1 MDDQDWVFDED
12 FVAGARKQEGSAEER
27 ADKAARI
34 RHGHER
40 MGAQGLLRGP
50 QLPPRERTSWSSR
63 TLGIPRW
70 AIAGVTV
77 LLVAG
82 MLGLVIAQV
91 L

>member
-1 MDDQDWVFDED
+1 MDEKDWVFDDD

-40 MGAQGLLRGP
+40 MGEQGLLRGP
-50 QLPPRERTSWSSR
+50 QPTARTSTSWSSK